1 MKLPAVSNPAQYT
14 GLYVYDFGDHASI
27 GYTAAEV
34 RILLESPEHQG
45 GTAYEIYRVN
55 EFGGFE
61 LRGATPQR
69 LAAMDAVVRLH
80 PRGADA
86 RRDYELL
93 RDHAEEVPI
102 PAPLELHLARA
113 YDFDPPDVVA
123 MLFPQA
129 SASSV
134 AAWLHGLPGPGHI
147 DAGPSAY
154 VRYLQTS
161 GMRVASCQL
170 RSVLDYTERPVE
182 AVLGAVDRPC
192 QR

>member
-1 MKLPAVSNPAQYT
+1 MKLPAVSNPTRYT

-34 RILLESPEHQG
+34 RILQESREYRS

-61 LRGATPQR
+61 LRGATVQR
-69 LAAMDAVVRLH
+69 LAAMDTVVRLH
-80 PRGADA
+80 RRGADA
-86 RRDYELL
+86 RRDYESL
-93 RDHAEEVPI
+93 RGHAEGDPI
-102 PAPLELHLARA
+102 PAPVELHLARA
-113 YDFDPPDVVA
+113 YAFDPPDVVA

-129 SASSV
+129 SASAV
-134 AAWLHGLPGPGHI
+134 AAWLHGLPGPVDI

-154 VRYLQTS
+154 ARYVQTS
-161 GMRVASCQL
+161 GMRVASCAL
-170 RSVLDYTERPVE
+170 RAALDYVERPAEV
-182 AVLGAVDRPC
+182 VLGAVDQPC